1 MKELGGGFINFLTLN
16 RFSEDLNFDNLGLDF
31 LTIKK
36 LFLGIKNK
44 LKREGFEIDYKMNPV
59 RRII

>member
-1 MKELGGGFINFLTLN
+1 
-16 RFSEDLNFDNLGLDF
+16 LNFDNLGLDF